1 MKGKYLILGSNIG
14 DRIKNIKT
22 AVNTIRLY
30 IGNVVR
36 ASSIYLTEPW
46 GHTDQAAF
54 YNQVIEIET
63 ELDADETLNKVLSIE
78 ESMGRV
84 RKKKWAERI
93 IDIDILYF
101 DDQVISKKNL
111 SIPHPGIPD
120 RRFVL
125 VPLCE
130 LIPDSIHPVLNI
142 SNADLLKATKDQL
155 GVKKILID

>member
-14 DRIKNIKT
+14 DRISNIET
-22 AVNTIRLY
+22 AVNKIRTNV
-30 IGNVVR
+30 GEVVR

-46 GHTDQAAF
+46 GHKEQAAF
-54 YNQVIEIET
+54 YNHVVEIKT
-63 ELDADETLNKVLSIE
+63 ELDAFETLNKLLAIE

-101 DDQVISKKNL
+101 DDQVISQENL

-125 VPLCE
+125 IPLCE
-130 LIPDSIHPVLNI
+130 LIPDHIHPVLNV
-142 SNADLLKATKDQL
+142 SNTDLLKVTKDHL
-155 GVKKILID
+155 GVKKV

>member
-14 DRIKNIKT
+14 DRISNIET
-22 AVNTIRLY
+22 AVNKIRTNV
-30 IGNVVR
+30 GQVVR

-46 GHTDQAAF
+46 GHKEQATF
-54 YNQVIEIET
+54 YNQVVEIKT
-63 ELDADETLNKVLSIE
+63 ELDAFETLNKLLAIE

-101 DDQVISKKNL
+101 DDQVISRENL

-125 VPLCE
+125 IPLCE
-130 LIPDSIHPVLNI
+130 LIPDHIHPVLNV
-142 SNADLLKATKDQL
+142 SNADLLKATSDHL
-155 GVKKILID
+155 GVKKV

>member
-14 DRIKNIKT
+14 DRISNIET
-22 AVNTIRLY
+22 AVNKIRTNV
-30 IGNVVR
+30 GEVVR

-46 GHTDQAAF
+46 GHKEQATF
-54 YNQVIEIET
+54 YNQVVEIKT
-63 ELDADETLNKVLSIE
+63 ELDAFETLNKLLAIE

-101 DDQVISKKNL
+101 DDQVISKENL

-125 VPLCE
+125 
-130 LIPDSIHPVLNI
+130 IPFVN
-142 SNADLLKATKDQL
+142 
-155 GVKKILID
+155 

>member
-14 DRIKNIKT
+14 DRISNIET
-22 AVNTIRLY
+22 AVNKIRTNV
-30 IGNVVR
+30 GQVVR

-46 GHTDQAAF
+46 GHKEQATF
-54 YNQVIEIET
+54 YNQVVEIKT
-63 ELDADETLNKVLSIE
+63 ELDAFETLNKLLAIE

-101 DDQVISKKNL
+101 DDQVISKENL

-130 LIPDSIHPVLNI
+130 LIPDHIHPELNV
-142 SNADLLKATKDQL
+142 SNDDLLKATKDHL
-155 GVKKILID
+155 GVKKV

>member
-14 DRIKNIKT
+14 DRIENIKT
-22 AVNTIRLY
+22 AVNTIKLY
-30 IGNVVR
+30 IGHVVR

-46 GHTDQAAF
+46 GHTDQPAF

-63 ELDADETLNKVLSIE
+63 ELDAVETLIKVLAIE

-101 DDQVISKKNL
+101 DDQVISRKNL

-130 LIPDSIHPVLNI
+130 LIPDSIHPVLNV

>member
-14 DRIKNIKT
+14 DRISNIET
-22 AVNTIRLY
+22 AVNKIRTNV
-30 IGNVVR
+30 GEVVR

-46 GHTDQAAF
+46 GHKEQAAF
-54 YNQVIEIET
+54 YNQVVEIKT
-63 ELDADETLNKVLSIE
+63 ELDAFETLNKLLAIE

-101 DDQVISKKNL
+101 DDQVISQENL

-125 VPLCE
+125 IPLCE
-130 LIPDSIHPVLNI
+130 LIPDHIHPVLNV
-142 SNADLLKATKDQL
+142 SNTDLLKVTKDHL
-155 GVKKILID
+155 GVKKV

>member
-14 DRIKNIKT
+14 DRISNIQI
-22 AVNTIRLY
+22 AVSKISTIV
-30 IGNVVR
+30 GEVVR

-46 GHTDQAAF
+46 GHKEQAAF
-54 YNQVIEIET
+54 YNQVVEIKT
-63 ELDADETLNKVLSIE
+63 ELDAFETLNKLLAIE

-93 IDIDILYF
+93 IDIDILYY
-101 DDQVISKKNL
+101 DDLIISKENL

-125 VPLCE
+125 IPLCE
-130 LIPDSIHPVLNI
+130 LIPDSIHPVWKV
-142 SNADLLKATKDQL
+142 SNADLLKATKDHL
-155 GVKKILID
+155 GVKKVQH